1 MPTDTPAN
9 NNFESRQAAAL
20 EACKASMTWF
30 TKNKRTARI
39 LYYASQVATITLSA
53 LTPVLI
59 LITDLPKWAQ
69 ALPAALAAI
78 AASLSSAF
86 NWKENWIRRST
97 TFEFLM
103 AEKTRYE
110 TRSSSAYAMDLSE
123 DEALN
128 NFVQNMTELNLMEV
142 SNWEKAISHRTESRV
157 EGQRNS

>member
-1 MPTDTPAN
+1 MPSDMPRD
-9 NNFESRQAAAL
+9 NNFESRQVVAL
-20 EACKASMTWF
+20 EACKASLAWF
-30 TKNKRTARI
+30 AKNKRTARS
-39 LYYASQVATITLSA
+39 LYYGSQVATITLSA

-59 LITDLPKWAQ
+59 LITDLPGWAQ

-97 TFEFLM
+97 TFEFLL

-110 TRSSSAYAMDLSE
+110 TRSSSAYTMDLSE

-128 NFVQNMTELNLMEV
+128 NFVQRMTELNLMEV
-142 SNWEKAISHRTESRV
+142 SNWEKAVSNRTESRV